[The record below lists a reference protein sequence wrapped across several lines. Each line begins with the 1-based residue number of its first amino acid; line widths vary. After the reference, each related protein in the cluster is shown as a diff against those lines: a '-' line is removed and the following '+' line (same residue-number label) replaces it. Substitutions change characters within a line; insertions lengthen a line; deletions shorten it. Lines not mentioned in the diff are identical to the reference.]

1 MSPHQAGG
9 VGGQA
14 KAKSGQM
21 RTGGVGVVSQM
32 WWTGLD
38 RGGLKDPQ
46 ICADILYG
54 WPLIL
59 KIPKPPNNFE
69 MESVHNYKKYNLK
82 EKLILLIFKDKV
94 FRILK
99 NFDETKASDINDFSK
114 KLD

>member
-1 MSPHQAGG
+1 MDKCGQGEWGWLAKC
-9 VGGQA
+9 GGQA
-14 KAKSGQM
+14 
-21 RTGGVGVVSQM
+21 
-32 WWTGLD
+32 WTG
-38 RGGLKDPQ
+38 GGLKDPQ

>member
-1 MSPHQAGG
+1 
-9 VGGQA
+9 
-14 KAKSGQM
+14 
-21 RTGGVGVVSQM
+21 
-32 WWTGLD
+32 
-38 RGGLKDPQ
+38 
-46 ICADILYG
+46 
-54 WPLIL
+54 
-59 KIPKPPNNFE
+59 